1 LDFGLSE
8 EQKLLQ
14 DTVKSFAADRCPAPR
29 LRELFEA
36 GAEGDAALWQGLAE
50 LGVAG
55 LAVPE
60 GHGGA
65 GLEILDLALAAEA
78 LGHAAFPGPFLGHA
92 LAGLA
97 LGAGGSRTQQERWLP
112 KLATG
117 EVVGALALGEVQGGF
132 EPEAWTPVARAG
144 RLTGAKAWVPCAGA
158 ADLFV
163 VGTAGGALVL
173 VERDAPGLEI
183 APVDGID
190 RTRPL
195 SELRFAGAPCE
206 PLAGGAAAVRRV
218 RDAGLV
224 LLAADAFGAAEKLL
238 ELAVAYAQ
246 AREQFGQP
254 IAQFQA
260 VKHQLANLAT
270 AIEPMRALVWYAAH
284 AQDHVASDAERS
296 AAIAKAHVTDQALDA
311 AREVV
316 QLHGGLGFTWDCDVQ
331 IWLKRAIF
339 DRAFLGTPELHRE
352 RQAALGGW

>member
-1 LDFGLSE
+1 M
-8 EQKLLQ
+8 LQ
-14 DTVKSFAADRCPAPR
+14 DTVRAFAADACPAPR
-29 LRELFEA
+29 LREHFEA
-36 GAEGDAALWQGLAE
+36 GAGGDAALWRGLAE

-55 LAVPE
+55 LAIPE
-60 GHGGA
+60 AWGGA
-65 GLEILDLALAAEA
+65 GLEVLELALAAEA

-97 LGAGGSRTQQERWLP
+97 LAQGGSRAQQERWLP

-117 EVVGALALGEVQGGF
+117 ECVATVAFGEAQGGVL
-132 EPEAWTPVARAG
+132 PETWTPRAVAG
-144 RLTGAKAWVPCAGA
+144 RLDGEKAWVSGA
-158 ADLFV
+158 AAANLFV
-163 VGTAGGALVL
+163 VGVAGGGLAL
-173 VERDAPGLEI
+173 VERAAEGLAI
-183 APVDGID
+183 APADGID

-195 SELRFAGAPCE
+195 AALRFDATPCE
-206 PLAGGAAAVRRV
+206 PLPGGATAARRAL
-218 RDAGLV
+218 DAGFV
-224 LLAADAFGAAEKLL
+224 LLAADAFGAAQRLL

-254 IAQFQA
+254 IAQFQG
-260 VKHQLANLAT
+260 VKHQLANLAA

-284 AQDHVASDAERS
+284 AQDHLRGDAERS
-296 AAIAKAHVTDQALDA
+296 AAIAKGHVTEVALDA

-316 QLHGGLGFTWDCDVQ
+316 ELHGGLGFTWECDVQ